1 MKDNVIIFEGIC
13 RYCGQIKSVFAK
25 TQEEADLLASEECEC
40 VGADIKKRKEAIEKN
55 SALIVE
61 DGNTAIICM
70 LRMAGEMIL
79 NEEISQLTLNT
90 GELRYKVGANAKGQI
105 KFTRTKTKQEE
116 LQG

>member
-1 MKDNVIIFEGIC
+1 MKDNTIMFEGVC
-13 RYCGQIKSVFAK
+13 RYCGQVRPAFAK
-25 TQEEADLLASEECEC
+25 TQEEADLLVSEECEC
-40 VGADIKKRKEAIEKN
+40 VGADVKKRKEAIEKN

-70 LRMAGEMIL
+70 LRTAGEMIL
-79 NEEISQLTLNT
+79 NGEISQLALNT
-90 GELRYKVGANAKGQI
+90 GELRYKVDANAKGQI